1 MRIVMASAEVAPFAR
16 VGGLSD
22 VVGAL
27 SQAMSAMGHEV
38 TVFLP
43 KYSSIDDEKYGLK
56 PVSGVS
62 ALRVRMGDRVDEV
75 RLHETTMP
83 GEGSARVIF
92 VDHPGYFDRE
102 GIYVDPSTGHG
113 YPDEV
118 QRYATFSRA
127 VLESAKALNL
137 RPDVFHLND
146 HHTALAAVYL
156 REMCGDDDEVAS
168 AGVVFSIHNLGY
180 LGGFDKSLLPALG
193 FSEDRCVYG
202 SPFEYK
208 GGVSTLKL
216 GIEYAD
222 YVNTV
227 SERYALEISSSAE
240 YGLGLEGVLAER
252 RDAGRL
258 VGILNGVDYGVWD
271 PRGDKLI
278 PATYSPD
285 DLSGKAVCKKAL
297 LERSK
302 LGEDLGKPLIGIVSR
317 LADQKGFDLLREA
330 GDAIVALG
338 ARLVV
343 LGTGQKEY
351 HEFFTAMT
359 RSHPSEVA
367 AHLTFDNELAHWIEA
382 GSDMFLM
389 PSRYEPCGLNQMY
402 SLRYG
407 TVPIVRATGGLADT
421 VQDYDKSAGT
431 GVGFVFQ
438 DYTSAAMMEAV
449 GRAVRTYADRQA
461 WGGLVQRGMALDF
474 SWTVS
479 AGKYAALYEQAH
491 RAAAS
496 EG

>member
-27 SQAMSAMGHEV
+27 SQAMSAMGHHV

-43 KYSSIDDEKYGLK
+43 KYASIDDGKYGIK
-56 PVSGVS
+56 PVSGIGPLSVP
-62 ALRVRMGDRVDEV
+62 MGDRVEEV
-75 RLHETTMP
+75 RLHEAPMP
-83 GEGSARVIF
+83 GDGSARAIF
-92 VDHPGYFDRE
+92 VGHEEYFDRE
-102 GIYVDPSTGHG
+102 GIYVDPSTGQG

-118 QRYATFSRA
+118 QRYALFSRA
-127 VLESAKALNL
+127 VIEAAKALRL
-137 RPDVFHLND
+137 EPDVLHLND
-146 HHTALAAVYL
+146 HHTALSAVYL
-156 REMCGDDDEVAS
+156 REMYRDDAS
-168 AGVVFSIHNLGY
+168 VGRPGVVFSIHNLGY

-202 SPFEYK
+202 SPFEYR

-222 YVNTV
+222 YVSTV
-227 SERYALEISSSAE
+227 SERYAVEISSSPE

-271 PRGDKLI
+271 PRGDELI
-278 PATYSPD
+278 PATFSPKD
-285 DLSGKAVCKKAL
+285 MSGKAECKKSL
-297 LERSK
+297 LERSN
-302 LGEDLGKPLIGIVSR
+302 LAGDPSVPLIGIVSR
-317 LADQKGFDLLREA
+317 LADQKGFDLLRES

-351 HEFFTAMT
+351 HEFFTAMAA
-359 RSHPSEVA
+359 RHPRDVA
-367 AHLTFDNELAHWIEA
+367 AHLAFDNELAHWIEA

-407 TVPIVRATGGLADT
+407 TVPTVRETGGLADT
-421 VQDYDKSAGT
+421 VEDYDESAGT

-438 DYTSAAMMEAV
+438 DYTSEAMMQAI
-449 GRAVRTYADRQA
+449 GRAVKTYARKDA
-461 WGGLVQRGMALDF
+461 WKGLVRRGMALDF

-479 AGKYAALYEQAH
+479 AGKYAALYEKA
-491 RAAAS
+491 RGAAA
-496 EG
+496 